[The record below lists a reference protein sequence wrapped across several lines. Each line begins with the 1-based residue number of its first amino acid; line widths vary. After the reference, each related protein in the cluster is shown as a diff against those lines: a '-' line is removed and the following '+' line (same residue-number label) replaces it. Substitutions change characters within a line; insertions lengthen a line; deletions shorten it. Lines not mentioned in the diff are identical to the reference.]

1 MQVYFDLKQTSTI
14 IGVGQNKLRQ
24 EIKDNNLDAMLIGNK
39 YVLTE
44 EAIME
49 YMNSKRGLKSKA
61 GRPKT
66 KSRS

>member
-1 MQVYFDLKQTSTI
+1 MQVYFDLKQTSNI
-14 IGVGQNKLRQ
+14 IGVGENKLRQ

-49 YMNSKRGLKSKA
+49 YMNSKRRLKSKA
-61 GRPKT
+61 GRPKN